1 MDILK
6 KDSCNTFFLPC
17 LFIFGMVLLMVQNT
31 FPADFSTSKEAL
43 IAAYKMEPNITPALA
58 RSAIENLK
66 KALIDCTD
74 GYSASSIKYGTGVIY
89 FKAGMQ
95 DDAKIAFRQT
105 AGEANC
111 PELIRICCF
120 NMTGQISRLQ
130 GNDREAL
137 EAFEQAANLLEPSLS
152 SRKEHNTNP
161 EFVRLLCSVLFARGE
176 IYEVQENYSQ
186 SINEYNRLIQ
196 ILRQNGNSDI
206 SGRYIPPAGD
216 RISQIYLRMGD
227 VNSYIKN
234 AEELSADYPQYYRI
248 PVIKL
253 EMECVKF
260 LKSHC
265 VNFDSFKGSFS
276 APAQLI
282 AYLKDSKDSNSAQEI
297 TAVFDNL
304 CKEHSIGYGGILLQ
318 YHYAWLLDTL
328 GEKNRAA
335 EIFAMISAAGIPDD
349 GDKPREKAILETVAE
364 YAKIQLAI
372 LLGERADYTEALRI
386 LNTMRTHPDKSHI
399 SELAKSVGKN
409 LETLKREVPEN
420 ENKKK

>member
-6 KDSCNTFFLPC
+6 KDSCNTIFLPC
-17 LFIFGMVLLMVQNT
+17 LFIFGMVLLMVQST
-31 FPADFSTSKEAL
+31 SLADFSTTKEAL
-43 IAAYKMEPNITPALA
+43 ITA
-58 RSAIENLK
+58 
-66 KALIDCTD
+66 
-74 GYSASSIKYGTGVIY
+74 YGTGVIY

-95 DDAKIAFRQT
+95 DDAKAAFRQT

-130 GNDREAL
+130 GNGKEAL
-137 EAFEQAANLLEPSLS
+137 EAFEQAAKLLEPLLS
-152 SRKEHNTNP
+152 GGKEHNTNP

-176 IYEVQENYSQ
+176 IYEAQENYSQ

-196 ILRQNGNSDI
+196 ILRQNGNSEI

-216 RISQIYLRMGD
+216 RISQVYLRMGD

-234 AEELSADYPQYYRI
+234 TEGLSADYPQYYRI

-260 LKSHC
+260 LKGHS
-265 VNFDSFKGSFS
+265 VNLDSLKGSFS

-282 AYLKDSKDSNSAQEI
+282 AYFKDSKDSNSAQQI

-304 CKEHSIGYGGILLQ
+304 CKEHSTSYGGILLQ

-328 GEKNRAA
+328 GEKNKAA
-335 EIFAMISAAGIPDD
+335 EIFARISTARIPDN

-386 LNTMRTHPDKSHI
+386 LSTMRIHPDKSHI

-409 LETLKREVPEN
+409 LETLKREVHEN
-420 ENKKK
+420 EKR